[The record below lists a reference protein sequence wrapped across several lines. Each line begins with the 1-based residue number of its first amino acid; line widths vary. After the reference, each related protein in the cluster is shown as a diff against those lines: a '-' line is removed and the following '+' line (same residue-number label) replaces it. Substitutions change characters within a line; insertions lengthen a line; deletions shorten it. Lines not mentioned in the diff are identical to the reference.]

1 MRNLVT
7 MLLAG
12 SLIACGGG
20 GGSSSPPPPPPPPP
34 PPTGTAI
41 ADIQGS
47 GAVSPLDGQTV
58 TIAGVVTGD
67 FQDGDANIVD
77 SLSGFYLQS
86 ETPDGD
92 PATSDAVFVFDGSTP
107 AVDVNV
113 GDRVEVSG
121 EVSEFFGETQIAA
134 SSVRV
139 TGSGTIQP
147 VSLSLPASNSVANAD
162 GEPIADLEAFEGM
175 LVRIDQPLSVIEMF
189 NLQRFGEVTLY
200 EGGRPWQ
207 YTNLFSPE
215 VAGFAQWQDAIARSR
230 IVLDD
235 GRRAQNVDPIRY
247 LDAGTPPNDAVRLGD
262 TVTGLTGTLRYS
274 RGSGSSGTET
284 WRLMPTEPVVFQSV
298 NPRPSL
304 PTIGGE
310 LRVASFNLLNFF
322 TTIDNGQD
330 DCGPRGN
337 LGCRGAD
344 TSQEYDRQLE
354 KTVTALA
361 AIDADIVGLVEIENN
376 AQDSLDTLVTALN
389 ANVGAGT
396 YAFIDTGTIG
406 TDAIKVGFI
415 YKPASVSAA
424 GAFEVLDSNVDV
436 RFNDSKNRPAL
447 AQTFTQIS
455 DGESLT
461 VVVNHLKSK
470 GSPCDDVGDPNL
482 DDGQGNCNQTRT
494 NAALAIVDW
503 LATDPT
509 ASGDTDF
516 LIIGDMNAYLQEDPI
531 QVFSSAGYMNLADS
545 ATPDSYTYV
554 FDGQQGTL
562 DHGLA
567 NSSLLPQIA
576 GYVEWHINAD
586 EAPARDYNL
595 DFGREAGIF
604 DGTTPYRSSDHD
616 PVIIGIDLN

>member
-1 MRNLVT
+1 

-34 PPTGTAI
+34 PPTGTSI

-47 GAVSPLDGQTV
+47 GAASPLDGQTV
-58 TIAGVVTGD
+58 TVGGVVTGD
-67 FQDGDANIVD
+67 FQDGDANVVD

-121 EVSEFFGETQIAA
+121 EVNEYFGETQIAA
-134 SSVRV
+134 SSVSV

-162 GEPIADLEAFEGM
+162 GDLVADLEAFEGM
-175 LVRIDQPLSVIEMF
+175 LVRIDQPLSVIDMF
-189 NLQRFGEVTLY
+189 NLRRFGEMGLY

-207 YTNLFSPE
+207 YTNVFSPE
-215 VAGFAQWQDAIARSR
+215 VAGFAQWQDAVARSR

-235 GRRAQNVDPIRY
+235 GGRAQNVGPIRY
-247 LDAGTPPNDAVRLGD
+247 LDAGTPPNAAVRLGD

-298 NPRPSL
+298 NPRPAL
-304 PTIGGE
+304 PTISGE

-322 TTIDNGQD
+322 TTIDTGQD

-344 TSQEYDRQLE
+344 TTQEYDRQLE

-361 AIDADIVGLVEIENN
+361 AIDADVVGLIEIENN
-376 AQDSLDTLVTALN
+376 SQDSLDSLVTALN
-389 ANVGAGT
+389 ASTGAGT
-396 YAFIDTGTIG
+396 YAYIDTGTIG

-415 YKPASVSAA
+415 YKPATVSPA
-424 GAFEVLDSNVDV
+424 GAFQVLDSNVDA
-436 RFNDSKNRPAL
+436 RFNDSKSRPAL

-482 DDGQGNCNQTRT
+482 NDGQGNCNQTRT

-509 ASGDTDF
+509 ASGDSDF
-516 LIIGDMNAYLQEDPI
+516 LIVGDMNAYLQEDPI
-531 QVFSSAGYMNLADS
+531 QVFWNAGYTNLADS

-567 NSSLLPQIA
+567 SSSLLPQIA

-595 DFGREAGIF
+595 DFGRDAGIF
-604 DGTTPYRSSDHD
+604 DGTAPIRASDHD

>member
-1 MRNLVT
+1 

-134 SSVRV
+134 SSVSV

-189 NLQRFGEVTLY
+189 NLQRFGEVALY

-215 VAGFAQWQDAIARSR
+215 VAGFAQWQNAIARSR

-424 GAFEVLDSNVDV
+424 GAFEVLDSNVDA

-494 NAALAIVDW
+494 DAAAAIVDW

-509 ASGDTDF
+509 SSSDSDF

-595 DFGREAGIF
+595 DFGRDTDIF

>member
-1 MRNLVT
+1 

-415 YKPASVSAA
+415 YKPASVTAA
-424 GAFEVLDSNVDV
+424 GAFEVLDSNVDA

-509 ASGDTDF
+509 ASGDSDF

-595 DFGREAGIF
+595 DFGRDTGIF